1 MYRAKAEGRAQ
12 VCVFREV
19 NGREAATHL
28 QTANELH
35 RALERGEFRL
45 HYQPIVRVATREIV
59 GFEALLRWEHPER
72 GLLAPGEF
80 IGLAEE
86 TGLIVSIGAWALET
100 ACAQA
105 RRWQQTVR
113 APLTMNVNLSPR
125 QLADP
130 DLPLDVAA
138 ILARTGLCGSSLCL
152 ELTENTLMHHTSTVI
167 GTMQAL
173 RAQGIQ
179 LSIDDFGT
187 GYSSLAYLQR
197 FPVESLKIDR
207 TFVDGIGTDAGDT
220 SIVRAVVDLAHT
232 LGLVAVA
239 EGVETAAQLD
249 GLRAIGCDLAQGYLL
264 GRAQPAELVELQPAA
279 VAH

>member
-1 MYRAKAEGRAQ
+1 
-12 VCVFREV
+12 
-19 NGREAATHL
+19 
-28 QTANELH
+28 
-35 RALERGEFRL
+35 
-45 HYQPIVRVATREIV
+45 
-59 GFEALLRWEHPER
+59 
-72 GLLAPGEF
+72 
-80 IGLAEE
+80 
-86 TGLIVSIGAWALET
+86 
-100 ACAQA
+100 
-105 RRWQQTVR
+105 
-113 APLTMNVNLSPR
+113 VNLSPR

-130 DLPLDVAA
+130 ELAANDAA

-152 ELTENTLMHHTSTVI
+152 ELTENTLMHHTATVI
-167 GTMQAL
+167 ETMQAL

-239 EGVETAAQLD
+239 EGVETVAQLD

-264 GRAQPAELVELQPAA
+264 GRAQPGELVDLHA
-279 VAH
+279 VAVAR